1 MSEHRKP
8 PMSEEEILKAGA
20 AEFLSFNSDDPNALI
35 LHRLLHL
42 EQGQTD
48 IKNSLGTLSER
59 VTQLEV
65 SEKFTRWIIG
75 GISLVGGLVL
85 RELIPVIGKLLGV

>member
-1 MSEHRKP
+1 MSEP
-8 PMSEEEILKAGA
+8 ITPEQPVEASLFPGN
-20 AEFLSFNSDDPNALI
+20 AELLSFSSDDPNALI

-42 EQGQTD
+42 EQGQIE